1 MPATEPIE
9 HVVPITKGKSDTD
22 AEKVTLTQNHTATA
36 EKSPDWTLATGVQTA
51 FAAWNTGAT
60 SLATNGALVN
70 SLRSQ
75 LLTAETTQKA
85 LRLAWMAQTRA
96 VLIAV
101 ALYCAGVAKTMVS
114 LGFGTRTFGR
124 LGPLPAVDG
133 LLTKLGKVPGETI
146 IQWARGDANHGFLV
160 QHATDVTNPATYS
173 TPQPCTK
180 TKIPLDGLVSGSIV
194 NARVCAIDPTQ
205 KSGQAPWSAWIAA
218 TVK

>member
-1 MPATEPIE
+1 MSAAEPIE
-9 HVVPITKGKSDTD
+9 HVVPITKGASDTD

-36 EKSPDWTLATGVQTA
+36 EKSPDWTLAIGVQSA
-51 FAAWNTGAT
+51 FATWNAGAT
-60 SLATNGALVN
+60 ALGTNAALDTSLKA
-70 SLRSQ
+70 Q
-75 LLTAETTQKA
+75 LSTAETTQKS
-85 LRLAWMAQTRA
+85 LRIAWLAQTRA

-124 LGPLPAVDG
+124 LGPLPAVEG

-160 QHATDVTNPATYS
+160 QHATDTTNATTFS

-180 TKIPLDGLVSGSIV
+180 VKIALDGLVSGSIV
-194 NARVCAIDPTQ
+194 NVRVCAIDPTQ